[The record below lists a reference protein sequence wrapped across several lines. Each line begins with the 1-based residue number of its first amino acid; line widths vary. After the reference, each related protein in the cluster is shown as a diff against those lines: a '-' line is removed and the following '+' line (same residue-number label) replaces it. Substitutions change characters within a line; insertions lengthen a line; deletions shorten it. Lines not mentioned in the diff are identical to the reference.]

1 MSHKIIISF
10 VSVEVLYNL
19 ASKML
24 FFSLKNPILL
34 IHCAELNFTSTLFID
49 YEGRGALQNII
60 YSLTHEGKSV
70 FNICI

>member
-19 ASKML
+19 ASKMF

-49 YEGRGALQNII
+49 
-60 YSLTHEGKSV
+60 
-70 FNICI
+70 